1 MWEAGDAAQCDLWF
15 PPKKIPLENGTSV
28 LLPVLVVTLTY
39 SRYVLGRMIPTKTTE
54 DLLLGMWS
62 LLRPLDMSGCRAG

>member
-28 LLPVLVVTLTY
+28 LLPVLVVTLAY